1 MSRICRLALFLA
13 FVLTLICVPL
23 FAQRGGHG
31 SGARG
36 NHFYRSAP
44 VYGGGGGGW
53 YGGGSGAWYGG
64 YGYYNPPSS
73 PLPYYALANP
83 NSNENP
89 CPTGCNP
96 NSGYEWDT
104 VGTLI
109 VATNPPQAGVTLD
122 GTYAGTTDKLGPFQL
137 PVGEHTLHIEAPGF
151 EPSDVIVKFDQPGTQ
166 SLNIDLIRL
175 AVSAKPAPR
184 E

>member
-1 MSRICRLALFLA
+1 MNRTSRLALCVVSIL
-13 FVLTLICVPL
+13 LMIGVPL
-23 FAQRGGHG
+23 FAQRGRHG
-31 SGARG
+31 SGGHAY
-36 NHFYRSAP
+36 HYYQPAP
-44 VYGGGGGGW
+44 VYGGGG
-53 YGGGSGAWYGG
+53 WYGG
-64 YGYYNPPSS
+64 YGYYQAPVSG
-73 PLPYYALANP
+73 LPYRGLVNP
-83 NSNENP
+83 YENENP

-109 VATNPPQAGVTLD
+109 VATNPSQARITLD

-137 PVGEHTLHIEAPGF
+137 PVGEHTLHIESPGF

-166 SLNIDLIRL
+166 NLNIELKHL
-175 AVSAKPAPR
+175 AASAKPAPQ